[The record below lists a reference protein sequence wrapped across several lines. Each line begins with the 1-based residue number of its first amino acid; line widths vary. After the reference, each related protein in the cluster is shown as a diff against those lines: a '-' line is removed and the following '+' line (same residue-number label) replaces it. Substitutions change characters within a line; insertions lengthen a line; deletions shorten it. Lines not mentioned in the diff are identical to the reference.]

1 MYIQL
6 NGQIICYKKSGSGQ
20 PVILLHGNGEDH
32 SIFKELSDVL
42 CKNFTVYAI
51 DTRGHGESAVP
62 GEFHYS
68 DMAADVVN
76 FIRALK
82 IESPILCGFSDGG
95 ITALLTAVH
104 HSGLLSGLVVCGANL
119 SPKGLKGKTL
129 REIRR
134 RAKLGGNP
142 LDELMLREPDIRET
156 DLSCIRIPTFI
167 LAGEHDIVKPKETKR
182 IASAIPNATLEILPG
197 EDHGSYVIHSARL
210 APYFAAIT
218 SLIS

>member
-6 NGQIICYKKSGSGQ
+6 NGQIICYEKSGDGQ
-20 PVILLHGNGEDH
+20 PVVLLHGNGEDH

-42 CKNFTVYAI
+42 EKNFTVYAM
-51 DTRGHGESAVP
+51 DTRGHGQSAIP

-68 DMAADVVN
+68 DMAEDVIN
-76 FIRALK
+76 FIQALEIK
-82 IESPILCGFSDGG
+82 RPILCGFSDGG
-95 ITALLTAVH
+95 ITALLTAIH
-104 HSGLLSGLVVCGANL
+104 HSELISGLIVCGANL
-119 SPKGLKGKTL
+119 SPKGLKGGAL
-129 REIRR
+129 RQIRR
-134 RAKLGGNP
+134 QAKLSGSP
-142 LDELMLREPDIRET
+142 LDELMLREPDIKEW
-156 DLSCIRIPTFI
+156 DLSRIQLPAFI
-167 LAGEHDIVKPKETKR
+167 LAGEHDMVKPKETKR